1 MGFKEFVDKITDVS
15 RNEVKAVQKLFK
27 VMDRI
32 VGYAEKKESGQLS
45 EKDFSDRHRWGIED
59 MASPLWDL
67 LNYEVTYE
75 TFEKYLSEEKYLSLL
90 KEAYEVNKEFL
101 SGATNML
108 RLRDRPAG
116 SKREARNDLK
126 DGIKFLK
133 KRDPLVV
140 KMFIAKQANEFH
152 ESVVYNC
159 RDWLIN
165 DFDAIIDIIEP
176 VRQEYIISR
185 KGEVKPEE
193 VDAMLLEKFP
203 EEPYDYEAYCNWII
217 SRPNMAFSYYP
228 DLKI

>member
-1 MGFKEFVDKITDVS
+1 
-15 RNEVKAVQKLFK
+15 
-27 VMDRI
+27 
-32 VGYAEKKESGQLS
+32 
-45 EKDFSDRHRWGIED
+45 

-75 TFEKYLSEEKYLSLL
+75 TFEKYLSEEKYLPLL
-90 KEAYEVNKEFL
+90 KEAFEVNKEFL
-101 SGATNML
+101 SGAINML

-152 ESVVYNC
+152 EAVVYNC

-165 DFDAIIDIIEP
+165 DFDAIIDVIEP